1 MNAKK
6 VKKLNPVQ
14 RFRRLLL
21 QEKKAL
27 ANLYVFA
34 LFAAVVS
41 LSLPLGIQAIVNLIV
56 SGQVTTSFYVLIAMV
71 VIGYG
76 INGYLQILQITVTEV
91 LQRKVFARAAFDF
104 AYRAPRFN
112 LAFIQHFHAPELMNR
127 FFDTLTV
134 QKGIPKILIDFVGSS
149 LQIFIGL
156 ILLCFYHPFFIL
168 FGFLTVILVF
178 FIVRILSPQG
188 MSTAL
193 RQSKYKYEVVHWLE
207 ELARTIDAFKLAGT
221 SPFPL
226 KEADD
231 KTTDY
236 LMAREAHFRS
246 LMLHYSSIL
255 LFKVLIAGAFL
266 LLGGLLVI
274 DQQMNIGQFI
284 ASEII
289 VIILLTNAEKLIF
302 SMDAIYD
309 MLTALEKLGSVTDIP
324 LERTGGLDT
333 PKLHNGGLELEVIN
347 LEYQTDKRRSLLQ
360 GVSFSVASGQRVL
373 LTGYSGSG
381 KHTLLQLLNGLY
393 ENFEGIIKYNGI
405 SIRSLDLLHLRDKIG
420 DTMARDSI
428 FKGSFLE
435 NLTMG
440 NLVPIEE
447 VLHVVQITRLQHFL
461 DTLPLGLNTELIPEG
476 KLLSRN
482 IKSKILVARCL
493 IKKPELIMLDENV
506 EYIREGDKEAILNY
520 IYDRKQPWTVI
531 SVNYSINKPDVF
543 DKIIYLGDGK
553 VLDEGSYDDV
563 KSRPWFKELFKN
575 RISC

>member
-1 MNAKK
+1 MATSTEH
-6 VKKLNPVQ
+6 KLNPVQ
-14 RFRRLLL
+14 RFRRLLA
-21 QEKKAL
+21 QDKEAL
-27 ANLYVFA
+27 VNLYVFA
-34 LFAAVVS
+34 LFGAIVS

-56 SGQVTTSFYVLIAMV
+56 SGQVTTSFYILIV
-71 VIGYG
+71 IVIIGYG
-76 INGYLQILQITVTEV
+76 VNGYLQILQISVTEV

-104 AYRAPRFN
+104 AFRAPRFN
-112 LAFIQHFHAPELMNR
+112 LAHIQNFHAPELMNR
-127 FFDTLTV
+127 FFDILTV

-168 FGFLTVILVF
+168 FGFLTVLLVF

-188 MSTAL
+188 MVTAL
-193 RQSKYKYEVVHWLE
+193 RQSKYKYEVAHWLE

-221 SPFPL
+221 TDFPL

-231 KTTDY
+231 KTSDY
-236 LMAREAHFRS
+236 LKARESHYRS
-246 LMLHYSSIL
+246 LMLHYYSIL
-255 LFKVLIAGAFL
+255 FFKILIAGSFL

-289 VIILLTNAEKLIF
+289 VIILLSNAEKLIY

-324 LERTGGLDT
+324 LEREKGLEL
-333 PKLHNGGLELEVIN
+333 PKLHSGGLELEVQN
-347 LEYQTDKRRSLLQ
+347 LKYQTDRRRALLQ
-360 GVSFSVASGQRVL
+360 GVTMTVKAGERIL
-373 LTGYSGSG
+373 ITGYSGSG
-381 KHTLLQLLNGLY
+381 KHTFLQLLNGLY
-393 ENFEGIIKYNGI
+393 ENFDGIIKYNGV
-405 SIRSLDLLHLRDKIG
+405 SIRSLDLLLLRDKIG

-428 FKGSFLE
+428 FKGTFMD

-440 NLVPIEE
+440 NDVPIEH
-447 VLHVVQITRLQHFL
+447 VLKVVKVTRLENFL
-461 DTLPLGLNTELIPEG
+461 DTLPMGFNSELSPEG

-506 EYIREGDKEAILNY
+506 DYIREGDKESILNY
-520 IYDRKQPWTVI
+520 IYDRQHPWTVI
-531 SVNYSINKPDVF
+531 SVNYSIVKPEVF
-543 DKIIYLGDGK
+543 DRIICMRDGQIMDDGPF
-553 VLDEGSYDDV
+553 DEV
-563 KSRPWFKELFKN
+563 KNTPWFKELFKN
-575 RISC
+575 SGAC